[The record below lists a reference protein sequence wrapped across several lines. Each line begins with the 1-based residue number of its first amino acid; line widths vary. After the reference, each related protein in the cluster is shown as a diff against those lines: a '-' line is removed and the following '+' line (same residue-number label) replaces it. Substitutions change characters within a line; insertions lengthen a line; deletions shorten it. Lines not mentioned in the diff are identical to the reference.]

1 MKIFISWSGNDSK
14 FIAEYLKKWIEQII
28 QAAEPWISVDIEKG
42 KKWNSEISEKLE
54 NSKVGI
60 FCVTKENLNS
70 PWILFEAGA
79 ISKSSDSFVCTFLI
93 DLNPTDLTGPL
104 SLFQATKFN
113 KEDIFKLLVTINQS
127 ISKLGGKS
135 LTMENLKDLFEIF
148 YPQLEEKINSIVENN
163 KKEKNNS
170 EAQIRTDRELIEE
183 SVSILRQLKQTKLDN
198 PIRTEAKELLNFYAE
213 KYAKIIGNID
223 YYEAGT
229 EEHIDEFMN
238 RIKENPFLL
247 KAYGGK
253 TGLRNQVQIEFNGL
267 PF

>member
-14 FIAEYLKKWIEQII
+14 AIAEYLKKWIEQII

-42 KKWNSEISEKLE
+42 KKWNSEIIEKLE
-54 NSKVGI
+54 NSKIGI

-79 ISKSSDSFVCTFLI
+79 ISKTEDSYVCTFLI

-127 ISKLGGKS
+127 ISNSGGKGLS
-135 LTMENLKDLFEIF
+135 METLKDLFEMF
-148 YPQLEEKINSIVENN
+148 YPQLEENIKSIIKN
-163 KKEKNNS
+163 KKDANNGNKEIRS
-170 EAQIRTDRELIEE
+170 ERELLEE
-183 SVSILRQLKQTKLDN
+183 SVQILRQLKQSKLDN
-198 PIRTEAKELLNFYAE
+198 PIEKEAKELLNFYAE
-213 KYAKIIGNID
+213 KYAKMVGGIK
-223 YYEAGT
+223 YYHVGT
-229 EEHIDEFMN
+229 DEHIDEFMS
-238 RIKENPFLL
+238 RIQENPLLL
-247 KAYGGK
+247 KAFSGK
-253 TGLRNQVQIEFNGL
+253 PGLRNKVKSEFDGL